1 MTNEN
6 NKDNP
11 PQDDPQEGNQANEAP
26 KTYNPQEGNQAGY
39 AAPQTPGQTP
49 SQGQPPQQPQP
60 PQGNWNEAPQQG
72 QSAQDLTWGEPQTP
86 DYSAM
91 HNQQNQAPQQGQPQT
106 PGQPPQQPQPPQG
119 SWGQSPVPPQG
130 GNQGFGGPM
139 PPPMPPQGR
148 TNHGPR
154 MQAAPGDRLKA
165 WLLDFVLTFATCFIG
180 YLIWFLIIG
189 QNGYTPGKKL
199 LGLQTIDTETGQP
212 LGLGKMI
219 LRNILSNIITNA
231 CIVLGF
237 WLFWD
242 DESNQLWD
250 KVMKTTVVY
259 DN

>member
-1 MTNEN
+1 M
-6 NKDNP
+6 
-11 PQDDPQEGNQANEAP
+11 
-26 KTYNPQEGNQAGY
+26 
-39 AAPQTPGQTP
+39 
-49 SQGQPPQQPQP
+49 
-60 PQGNWNEAPQQG
+60 
-72 QSAQDLTWGEPQTP
+72 
-86 DYSAM
+86 
-91 HNQQNQAPQQGQPQT
+91 
-106 PGQPPQQPQPPQG
+106 
-119 SWGQSPVPPQG
+119 PPQG
-130 GNQGFGGPM
+130 GMNQAQGG
-139 PPPMPPQGR
+139 QL
-148 TNHGPR
+148 GPR

-199 LGLQTIDTETGQP
+199 LGLQTIDTDTGQP

-259 DN
+259 DK